1 MRRSCP
7 ALERSNRGHA
17 RPSGGAGT
25 TQGAVLYGP
34 HALAMQ
40 PGAIQRGITGSG
52 GGVTHP
58 IPPVAETPKAMRAS
72 GGRNSM
78 NDAR

>member
-1 MRRSCP
+1 M
-7 ALERSNRGHA
+7 
-17 RPSGGAGT
+17 
-25 TQGAVLYGP
+25 YGP

-40 PGAIQRGITGSG
+40 PGAIQRGIAGSG